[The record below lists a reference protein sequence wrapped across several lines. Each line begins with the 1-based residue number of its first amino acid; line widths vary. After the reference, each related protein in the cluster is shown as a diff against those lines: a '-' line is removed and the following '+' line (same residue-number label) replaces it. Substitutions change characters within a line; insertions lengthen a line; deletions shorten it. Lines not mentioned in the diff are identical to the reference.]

1 MADEE
6 KEDGRT
12 DALRSR
18 KQFNKNSS
26 WTVRKMPLAGQL
38 THLGPE
44 KKALALEY
52 INTKVARLSKLYY
65 KGRFVH
71 ISCRVWAYHVLTL
84 SPLLHSLVFNY
95 FLLYMLEDPAAH
107 AGLDVLMNDWGKD

>member
-12 DALRSR
+12 EALRKR
-18 KQFNKNSS
+18 TQGNKNSS
-26 WTVRKMPLAGQL
+26 WTTRKILLAGQL
-38 THLGPE
+38 SHLSPV

-65 KGRFVH
+65 KGRLVH
-71 ISCRVWAYHVLTL
+71 IVCHLGMSR
-84 SPLLHSLVFNY
+84 FD
-95 FLLYMLEDPAAH
+95 LEPPAA
-107 AGLDVLMNDWGKD
+107 

>member
-12 DALRSR
+12 EALRKR
-18 KQFNKNSS
+18 KEDNKNSS
-26 WTVRKMPLAGQL
+26 WTTRKMPLAGQL
-38 THLGPE
+38 SHLSPV

-71 ISCRVWAYHVLTL
+71 IFCRLGM
-84 SPLLHSLVFNY
+84 SRFD
-95 FLLYMLEDPAAH
+95 LEPPGA
-107 AGLDVLMNDWGKD
+107 